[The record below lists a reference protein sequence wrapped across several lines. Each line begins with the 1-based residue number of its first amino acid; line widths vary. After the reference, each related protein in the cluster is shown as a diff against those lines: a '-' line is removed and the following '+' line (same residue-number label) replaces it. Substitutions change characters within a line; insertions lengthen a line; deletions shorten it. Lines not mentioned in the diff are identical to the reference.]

1 MGFIYCSSC
10 GHQVSDQESK
20 CPNCGANVS
29 LNPNPN
35 PNPNSNPNPNPY
47 PNQMQNNWQQPYQ
60 QQPYQQQPYQQQPYP
75 QPNNTNKLLYVI
87 IGLLA
92 ALLFGGLAY
101 FLFSQN
107 SEKEEAINELKQQ
120 QEMLEQKNEELQN
133 KVDEAKA
140 NAQAAEAKKEQ
151 AQQAT
156 APNPA
161 SGYYFIGSIGSD
173 NGASLTMPSGN
184 SKGSYNFIQYTRD
197 IKFTSYNPNT
207 GALILSAYE
216 QGTGKYIG
224 KFVGTLTRLKYG
236 FKYTGVFTN
245 YKGGKVNFS
254 LEDIND

>member
-35 PNPNSNPNPNPY
+35 PNPNSNPNPY
-47 PNQMQNNWQQPYQ
+47 PNQMQNNWQQPYP
-60 QQPYQQQPYQQQPYP
+60 QQPYQ

-120 QEMLEQKNEELQN
+120 QELLEQKNEELQS

-140 NAQAAEAKKEQ
+140 ETDEAKAQAKEQ

-224 KFVGTLTRLKYG
+224 KFVGTLTRSKYG
-236 FKYTGVFTN
+236 NKYTGVFTN
-245 YKGGKVNFS
+245 YKGGKVNFN
-254 LEDIND
+254 LEDLSD

>member
-1 MGFIYCSSC
+1 MSYIYCSSC
-10 GHQVSDQESK
+10 GRQVSDQEPR
-20 CPNCGANVS
+20 CPYCGANVS
-29 LNPNPN
+29 LTPSP
-35 PNPNSNPNPNPY
+35 
-47 PNQMQNNWQQPYQ
+47 MQNNW
-60 QQPYQQQPYQQQPYP
+60 QQPYP
-75 QPNNTNKLLYVI
+75 QPNNTNKVLYAI
-87 IGLLA
+87 IGLLV
-92 ALLFGGLAY
+92 ALLVGGLVT
-101 FLFSQN
+101 FLVSKN

-120 QEMLEQKNEELQN
+120 QEMLEQKNDELQN

-140 NAQAAEAKKEQ
+140 ETDEAKAQAKEQ

-254 LEDIND
+254 LEDLSD

>member
-35 PNPNSNPNPNPY
+35 PNPNSNPNPY
-47 PNQMQNNWQQPYQ
+47 PNQMQNNWQQPYP
-60 QQPYQQQPYQQQPYP
+60 QQPYQ

-92 ALLFGGLAY
+92 ALLFGGLVT
-101 FLFSQN
+101 FLVIKN

-120 QEMLEQKNEELQN
+120 QEMLEQKNDELQN

-140 NAQAAEAKKEQ
+140 ETDEAKAQAKEQ

-224 KFVGTLTRLKYG
+224 KFVGTLTRSKYG
-236 FKYTGVFTN
+236 NKYTGVFTN
-245 YKGGKVNFS
+245 YKGGKVNFN